1 MPVHKTNQ
9 EAEAMEEIAET
20 LSELQRPIIIKSNL
34 KQLPETLLEQA
45 PEVRFD
51 CILGRNALRSEK
63 GKSHLI
69 RMLSP
74 WLSDR
79 GILVLAENIPRL
91 TQRIYQ
97 LLTPEEIG
105 QSLYD
110 KWIKAEEAI
119 YQSPDDPM
127 FNWDDADLNLY
138 LKEAGFRVE
147 IEIKTQIT
155 QLYIS
160 PALLRRW
167 FAPTKSD
174 SKLSYAACLRQTL
187 APEEV
192 RAVQKAVSQKL
203 SNQTVSW
210 SSKIAYCYCQK
221 NEWEKAL

>member
-1 MPVHKTNQ
+1 
-9 EAEAMEEIAET
+9 MEEIAET

-110 KWIKAEEAI
+110 KKDKGRGGHL
-119 YQSPDDPM
+119 S
-127 FNWDDADLNLY
+127 
-138 LKEAGFRVE
+138 
-147 IEIKTQIT
+147 
-155 QLYIS
+155 IS
-160 PALLRRW
+160 
-167 FAPTKSD
+167 
-174 SKLSYAACLRQTL
+174 
-187 APEEV
+187 
-192 RAVQKAVSQKL
+192 
-203 SNQTVSW
+203 
-210 SSKIAYCYCQK
+210 
-221 NEWEKAL
+221 